1 MKCSHFVL
9 PSEYFRFYFRVKNH
23 KGVDCI
29 EYTNSLRKHI
39 SCSDIFPMLSR
50 SEHIL
55 LFEDDFSVLLK
66 IILLNED
73 LSK

>member
-1 MKCSHFVL
+1 MKCSHIVN

-39 SCSDIFPMLSR
+39 SRSDTFPKLSR

-55 LFEDDFSVLLK
+55 LSEDCISVVLK

>member
-1 MKCSHFVL
+1 M
-9 PSEYFRFYFRVKNH
+9 KNH
-23 KGVDCI
+23 KGVECI

-66 IILLNED
+66 IILLNEG

>member
-1 MKCSHFVL
+1 MKCSHIVN

-29 EYTNSLRKHI
+29 EYTNSLKKHI
-39 SCSDIFPMLSR
+39 SRWDIFPMLSR